1 MRKILI
7 IICCITAINH
17 SFAQTIKF
25 DIEAGANTSAYAEKE
40 SALTKGIPD
49 FVYTTDNT
57 VTEGFHAGLLAKT
70 TFGNWSLQTGALYT
84 TKGGDDHMV
93 QLTAGQFRLEQ
104 YGYRKLQY
112 TEIPLN
118 VTYNIPFDDYN
129 FFIGGGPYA
138 EIIIKGNYD
147 EIYNYT
153 GYPVNGGGTL
163 NVGALVPGVSYGI
176 HLLEGVEFKNGF
188 SFNVG
193 YELGLTN
200 VAGNGNYI
208 AKNNTVML
216 SVAYTLFKL
225 KVHHK
230 KSS

>member
-1 MRKILI
+1 
-7 IICCITAINH
+7 
-17 SFAQTIKF
+17 
-25 DIEAGANTSAYAEKE
+25 
-40 SALTKGIPD
+40 LTKGIPD

-57 VTEGFHAGLLAKT
+57 VAEGFHAGLLAKT
-70 TFGNWSLQTGALYT
+70 VLGRWGLQTGALYT
-84 TKGGDDHMV
+84 TKGGGDHVV

-104 YGYRKLQY
+104 FGHRKLQY

-129 FFIGGGPYA
+129 FFIGDGPYA
-138 EIIIKGNYD
+138 EIIIKGR
-147 EIYNYT
+147 YNYT
-153 GYPVNGGGTL
+153 GYPVNEGGSL

-188 SFNVG
+188 SFNAG
-193 YELGLTN
+193 YEFGLTN

-216 SVAYTLFKL
+216 SVAYTLFRL
-225 KVHHK
+225 KMHHK
-230 KSS
+230 RISRN